1 MSSVSNFERDKPK
14 KTYNAIKAMSKYINS
29 NEELNKKELQK
40 LVENIKLNFLS
51 GS

>member
-14 KTYNAIKAMSKYINS
+14 KTYESIKALSNYINS
-29 NEELNKKELQK
+29 NENFDKKELQK
-40 LVENIKLNFLS
+40 LVKNVKLNFLN